1 MEAKTSSQG
10 VRTVAVRPTQAGP
23 TKLFALATEVL
34 LSTGALAVSMA
45 CHEPG
50 EGPREQVHFNQDE
63 VLFIVEG
70 TYRLI
75 ADDQTCTAGPGTLV
89 LIPRDVVHRFEN
101 VGTSKARM
109 LDWSLPSKDGL
120 PLKTIVE
127 RLSGRSNQDSRLNAP
142 QPSLP
147 SPATAPTFS
156 VQSLQSCSR
165 LVHHAFHAL
174 SIATH

>member
-10 VRTVAVRPTQAGP
+10 VRTVAVRPTQARP

-50 EGPREQVHFNQDE
+50 EGPREQVHFNRDD
-63 VLFIVEG
+63 VFFIVEG

-109 LDWSLPSKDGL
+109 LDWSLPGKDGL
-120 PLKTIVE
+120 ALKTIAKS
-127 RLSGRSNQDSRLNAP
+127 LSGRSNQNSRLTP
-142 QPSLP
+142 PPPSLP

-156 VQSLQSCSR
+156 VQSLRSCSR
-165 LVHHAFHAL
+165 LVHRAFHAL
-174 SIATH
+174 SIATR

>member
-1 MEAKTSSQG
+1 MEAKTSSPG
-10 VRTVAVRPTQAGP
+10 VRTAVVRPTQVRP

-34 LSTGALAVSMA
+34 LSTGAHAVSMA

-50 EGPREQVHFNQDE
+50 EGLREQVHYGQDE
-63 VLFIVEG
+63 VFFIVEG

-101 VGTSKARM
+101 VGTGKARM
-109 LDWSLPSKDGL
+109 LDWSLPSKNGL
-120 PLKTIVE
+120 PLETIAE
-127 RLSGRSNQDSRLNAP
+127 RWSGGSKQNSRLNTP
-142 QPSLP
+142 RPLP

-156 VQSLQSCSR
+156 VQSLQSGSR
-165 LVHHAFHAL
+165 LVHRAFHAL

>member
-1 MEAKTSSQG
+1 METKISSQG
-10 VRTVAVRPTQAGP
+10 VRTVAVRPAQAQP

-34 LSTGALAVSMA
+34 LGTGALAVSMA

-50 EGPREQVHFNQDE
+50 EGPREQVHFDQDE
-63 VLFIVEG
+63 VFFVVEG

-75 ADDQTCTAGPGTLV
+75 ADDQICTAGPGTLV
-89 LIPRDVVHRFEN
+89 LIPREVVHRFEN

-120 PLKTIVE
+120 PLETIAE
-127 RLSGRSNQDSRLNAP
+127 RLSGRSSQNTRLNAP
-142 QPSLP
+142 RPSSP

-156 VQSLQSCSR
+156 VQSLQSGSR
-165 LVHHAFHAL
+165 LVHRAFHAL

>member
-1 MEAKTSSQG
+1 MEAKTSSPG
-10 VRTVAVRPTQAGP
+10 MRRLAVSPTKARPTE
-23 TKLFALATEVL
+23 LFALATELL

-63 VLFIVEG
+63 VFFIVEG

-109 LDWSLPSKDGL
+109 LDWSLPSKDGHL
-120 PLKTIVE
+120 LNTIAE
-127 RLSGRSNQDSRLNAP
+127 SLSGRSNQNSRLDAP
-142 QPSLP
+142 RPILP
-147 SPATAPTFS
+147 SPET
-156 VQSLQSCSR
+156 
-165 LVHHAFHAL
+165 
-174 SIATH
+174 

>member
-10 VRTVAVRPTQAGP
+10 VRTVAVRPTQARP

-34 LSTGALAVSMA
+34 LSTGARAVSMA

-50 EGPREQVHFNQDE
+50 EGPREQIHFVQDE
-63 VLFIVEG
+63 VFFIVEG
-70 TYRLI
+70 TYRFI
-75 ADDQTCTAGPGTLV
+75 ADGQTRTAGPGTLV

-109 LDWSLPSKDGL
+109 LNWSLSSKDGL
-120 PLKTIVE
+120 PLKTIAE
-127 RLSGRSNQDSRLNAP
+127 RLSGRSHQNSRLNAP
-142 QPSLP
+142 RPISP

-156 VQSLQSCSR
+156 VQ
-165 LVHHAFHAL
+165 
-174 SIATH
+174 

>member
-1 MEAKTSSQG
+1 MEAKTSSPG
-10 VRTVAVRPTQAGP
+10 MRRLAVSPTKARPTE
-23 TKLFALATEVL
+23 LFALATELL

-63 VLFIVEG
+63 VFFIVEG

-75 ADDQTCTAGPGTLV
+75 VDDQTCTAGPGTLV

-109 LDWSLPSKDGL
+109 LNWSLSSKDGL
-120 PLKTIVE
+120 PLKTIAE
-127 RLSGRSNQDSRLNAP
+127 RLSGRSNHSRLNAP
-142 QPSLP
+142 RPILR
-147 SPATAPTFS
+147 SPATTPTFS
-156 VQSLQSCSR
+156 VQ
-165 LVHHAFHAL
+165 
-174 SIATH
+174 

>member
-10 VRTVAVRPTQAGP
+10 VRMVAVTPAQARP

-34 LSTGALAVSMA
+34 LSSGALAVSMA

-63 VLFIVEG
+63 VFLIVEG
-70 TYRLI
+70 TYQLI

-89 LIPRDVVHRFEN
+89 LIPHEVVHRFEN

-109 LDWSLPSKDGL
+109 LDWSLPSRGRL
-120 PLKTIVE
+120 PLKTIAE
-127 RLSGRSNQDSRLNAP
+127 LARLSPSGAARAAAPSSRLASSGSSCGSEGRSL
-142 QPSLP
+142 
-147 SPATAPTFS
+147 
-156 VQSLQSCSR
+156 
-165 LVHHAFHAL
+165 
-174 SIATH
+174 